1 MKNLIRQAAAVLFTG
16 SVLSALAAEPSA
28 VWSRNFLTSAPSAGS
43 TLELNGNTA
52 PDNGDVIVIT
62 KGAPNYEGGARV
74 IVADDSATAA
84 AATIIFKV
92 ADLPRNT
99 EAFLISMHNKLSAG
113 VGVNDPRGVYVG
125 TDNKIYPIVG
135 GNKVSNA
142 TAGSELADHTGVR
155 TFAFVW
161 TQTKMELFEVEE
173 GVANSKYSY
182 SYGNQGHTFG
192 GCTIGAAK
200 AKSSGDKIKCA
211 TGLKILGAA
220 VFNGSALTA
229 DEIAAYAFP
238 YGREG
243 VIYDYVFLGT
253 ESGVWETLA
262 NWKRPQ
268 DKIPY
273 ALSNAAYAPA
283 AFDGEVMQNGPVT
296 ATDLEG
302 WQFKVALYNGAKV
315 TVGAINKL
323 QDNTSAEDGNSIRVD
338 ATSKLYIGGWGARAG
353 TMQGTTKIQVD
364 APDGL
369 EFGAG
374 TKSGS
379 YTFNYFLRG
388 EGSVKFGGAVD
399 HGTHAIKSVEI
410 ALGEIVEGGV
420 KVLRRKQLISYAS
433 AGVNFNTSGAVV
445 TNTAGTSVEPKVS
458 VLPLTSD
465 SAVGDYRFEKTATGL
480 YLNYVDMVPP
490 RTPVALDLAFTL
502 TASGN
507 TMTVTPKA
515 TMIDG
520 TTETWDAVPWTAT
533 TKNSARGNDTCYGG
547 MNTGS
552 FLAHFSNGVA
562 AKDGVIHPSINV
574 KMTDETGSKTNGGTP
589 TGKEWWSMVLDV
601 AIPDGVEPM
610 GVESIQP
617 QLFICNAS
625 GAAQTAYQEYKL
637 IDCDLAIIDGETT
650 TATTVLTSQMGNQ
663 LRNTEAAT
671 IAANPGRSFKLFIK
685 AQAHTDNNGFFS
697 GIDGVTL
704 TQTFERLSDAFE
716 ATINGET
723 AWGDI
728 VWTKTSDG
736 SPATLPENLSMAVL
750 AIHGKGLV
758 TGLASSPLGLALD
771 EFVACDVT
779 AATATSFSGAGRFL
793 VKASSL
799 TSATTL
805 DSSVRR
811 GVIGYGEAGETATGA
826 LTINSNPFYSYGNA
840 TLNNAS
846 FSGGG
851 EVFIESGNLTLKS
864 SGVQNRYFKFAPG
877 ATLTIDAD
885 LTLNSNNSSGY
896 YGNGTFAVAPNR
908 TVHGGYLGVDAK
920 FQYSGEGQLRQ
931 QIVWTDHGKVGA
943 DATLKFTTMSTTLDT
958 NLTDFLGRFEIED
971 GGRIELY
978 AHGSS
983 APYLTLPETD
993 VAATCDPTGGV
1004 TMGYAAAFGDLVKL
1018 TNIGYDTSF
1027 TSALTGADGFT
1038 AAESLPAGT
1047 FTASLYADV
1056 SGALGETVLTLGDP
1070 SVAALRLLA
1079 KPGMMALAEVKGGT
1093 VRELGLLAPRVKG
1106 YHLYT
1111 VVRSGSETALYFDGT
1126 LQGIDFSVTDAVSGA
1141 YTLGGGLAVRMVRVE
1156 GAKLGAAAVQTL
1168 AASWPV
1174 IDTTTP
1180 RVSSEWAAKYLP
1192 PDVVEPIYKQDYIPT
1207 KDEIDAFM
1215 AALEAQAANK
1225 KTFLQSYL
1233 LGLDPEDPVPGHTRA
1248 YINEVKFSA
1257 DPIDFAQTN
1266 ATVLLEYANPAANS
1280 GINVTYR
1287 LQARGDK
1294 NALKRDIPVVD
1305 GQAVIRDLEA
1315 GGRTAT
1321 AYKAVTE
1328 VAPKK
1333 PNVIFVLADDL
1344 GYGDVGWM
1352 VQNKR
1357 KAEGKD
1363 CWIETPHMDQMA
1375 AEGCTMTA
1383 HYAACPVCAPSRASI
1398 LTGKHQGECS
1408 LRDNLF
1414 DYPILETR
1422 TIGTLMREAG
1432 YTTYAIG
1439 KWGVG
1444 GAGESGTAAT
1454 ARPLDRGFDHHY
1466 GFLDHGAGHTYYHY
1480 DGLVNGAYMG
1490 VVEDRE
1496 HRTDTALGIYS
1507 TDLFIARAKKVIA
1520 DQVAE
1525 NKKNGTDKPFFMY
1538 LAINTIH
1545 GSNGSYLDASV
1556 PTRVNLHVPG
1566 RPYPDATPGDG
1577 KPFGLGSGADWDW
1590 LQANREEIDKRNTWK
1605 YPYTESF
1612 TSKANKE
1619 ERQRYATGI
1628 TRLDDAMEDLKQ
1640 TLIDLG
1646 IAENTLVIFTSDNGP
1661 TNEYGTNVDYFDS
1674 NGDFR
1679 GMKRDVLEGGVREPT
1694 FMWWPGH
1701 IPAGSVDD
1709 QPSMN
1714 HSWYSFLEQL
1724 VKSGAPGQLP
1734 EDVYT
1739 EYTHGQRGNQQV
1751 MVRIGDYVGVNTN
1764 IGAGK
1769 TFDDM
1774 TINVYDVA
1782 KDPSQSKDL
1791 KDDEYVV
1798 REILPRMR
1806 ALMKSYHTLWRRPDS
1821 WANGGAAKNYD
1832 RPYDTTNN

>member
-1 MKNLIRQAAAVLFTG
+1 MKSYLLGAAALAFYFCA
-16 SVLSALAAEPSA
+16 LHASAADPSA
-28 VWSRNFLTSAPSAGS
+28 VWSRNFSAGAS
-43 TLELNGNTA
+43 GAVCTLDVNGNTA
-52 PDNGDVIVIT
+52 PDNGDMIVVT
-62 KGAPNYEGGARV
+62 KGAPDYEGGARF
-74 IVADDSATAA
+74 IVADDSATAT
-84 AATIIFKV
+84 AATIIFKL
-92 ADLPRNT
+92 ADLPRDT
-99 EAFLISMHNKLSAG
+99 EAFLISMHNVLSASG
-113 VGVNDPRGVYVG
+113 GVNDPRGVYVG
-125 TDNKIYPIVG
+125 ADNKIYPIVG
-135 GNKVSNA
+135 GNRVSGA
-142 TAGSELADHTGVR
+142 TPGVELAARTGAR

-161 TQTKMELFEVEE
+161 TQTKMELFEVED

-182 SYGNQGHTFG
+182 SYGNQGHAFG

-200 AKSSGDKIKCA
+200 AKSSQGAIKCA
-211 TGLKILGAA
+211 TGLKILGTA

-229 DEIAAYAFP
+229 EEIAAYEFP

-243 VIYDYVFLGT
+243 VIYDYVFLGA
-253 ESGVWETLA
+253 ESGAWETMA
-262 NWKRPQ
+262 NWRRPQ
-268 DKIPY
+268 DKVPY
-273 ALSNAAYAPA
+273 ALNSAAYAPA
-283 AFDGEVMQNGPVT
+283 AFDGEVMQNSPVT

-315 TVGAINKL
+315 TAGAINKL
-323 QDNTSAEDGNSIRVD
+323 QDNTSAEDGCSIRVD

-374 TKSGS
+374 TKSG
-379 YTFNYFLRG
+379 TFTFDYFLKG

-399 HGTHAIKSVEI
+399 HGTHAIRSAEI
-410 ALGEIVEGGV
+410 ALGEVVEGGV
-420 KVLRRKQLISYAS
+420 KVLRRKRLVGYAS
-433 AGVNFNTSGAVV
+433 AGVNFSTGAAVV
-445 TNTAGTSVEPKVS
+445 TNTAGTSVEPKAS
-458 VLPLTSD
+458 ELPLTSD

-480 YLNYVDMVPP
+480 YLNYVDMVPA

-502 TASGN
+502 TESGN
-507 TMTVTPKA
+507 TMSVTPKA

-520 TTETWDAVPWTAT
+520 TTETWDAVTWTAT
-533 TKNSARGNDTCYGG
+533 AENSARGNSTCYGG
-547 MNTGS
+547 MNADS
-552 FLAHFSNGVA
+552 FLACFSGGVA
-562 AKDGVIHPSINV
+562 AQDGVVHPSVNV
-574 KMTDETGSKTNGGTP
+574 KLTDETGSKTNGGAA
-589 TGKEWWSMVLDV
+589 TGKEWWSMALDV
-601 AIPDGVEPM
+601 AVPDGVEPM
-610 GVESIQP
+610 GVASILP
-617 QLFICNAS
+617 RLFICNAS

-637 IDCDLAIIDGETT
+637 IDCDLAIIDGAMTN
-650 TATTVLTSQMGNQ
+650 ATSVLTSQMGNM
-663 LRNTEAAT
+663 LRNTEAAA
-671 IAANPGRSFKLFIK
+671 IAASPVRAFKLSIRAK
-685 AQAHTDNNGFFS
+685 AHTDNNGFFS

-704 TQTFERLSDAFE
+704 AQTFERLSDAFE
-716 ATINGET
+716 ATIDGDT

-750 AIHGKGLV
+750 AIHGRGLV

-779 AATATSFSGAGRFL
+779 DATATSFSGAGRFL
-793 VKASSL
+793 VRASSL
-799 TSATTL
+799 ASATTL

-811 GVIGYGEAGETATGA
+811 GVIGCGAGETATGA
-826 LTINSNPFYSYGNA
+826 LTVNSNPFYSYGNV
-840 TLNNAS
+840 TLDNAS

-851 EVFIESGNLTLKS
+851 EVFVESGNLTLKS
-864 SGVQNRYFKFAPG
+864 SSVQNRYFKFSPG
-877 ATLTIDAD
+877 ATLTVDAD
-885 LTLNSNNSSGY
+885 LTLSSNNSKGY
-896 YGNGTFAVAPNR
+896 YGNGTFAVAPGR
-908 TVHGGYLGVDAK
+908 TVHGGYIGVDAK
-920 FQYSGEGQLRQ
+920 WAYSGEGQLRQ
-931 QIVWTDHGKVGA
+931 QIVWTDHGRVGA
-943 DATLKFTTMSTTLDT
+943 GATLKFTTMSTTLDT
-958 NLTDFLGRFEIED
+958 NLTDFLGRFEIEE

-983 APYLTLPETD
+983 TPYLTLPETD
-993 VAATCDPTGGV
+993 VAAACDPMSGV
-1004 TMGYAAAFGDLVKL
+1004 TMGHAAAFGGLVKL
-1018 TNIGYDTSF
+1018 MNIGYDTSF
-1027 TSALTGADGFT
+1027 TSALTDSDGFT
-1038 AAESLPAGT
+1038 AAESLPAGS

-1056 SGALGETVLTLGDP
+1056 SGALDETVLTLGDP
-1070 SVAALRLLA
+1070 SSAALRLLA

-1093 VRELGLLAPRVKG
+1093 VRELGLLAPRLKG
-1106 YHLYT
+1106 YRLYT

-1156 GAKLGAAAVQTL
+1156 GAKLGAEAVRTL

-1180 RVSSEWAAKYLP
+1180 RVSSEWAAQYLP
-1192 PDVVEPIYKQDYIPT
+1192 QSVVEPIYRQDYIPT
-1207 KDEIDAFM
+1207 RDEIDEFM
-1215 AALEAQAANK
+1215 QALNAEASNK
-1225 KTFLQSYL
+1225 RTFLRSYL
-1233 LGLDPEDPVPGHTRA
+1233 LGLDPTDPSRGHTRA
-1248 YINEVKFSA
+1248 YINEVRFSA
-1257 DPIDFAQTN
+1257 DPVDFAQTN

-1287 LQARGDK
+1287 LQARGDGD
-1294 NALKRDIPVVD
+1294 ALRRDVPVVD
-1305 GQAVIRDLEA
+1305 GKAVIRDLEA
-1315 GGRTAT
+1315 GGRTST

-1328 VAPKK
+1328 VNPKK

-1344 GYGDVGWM
+1344 GYGDVGWT

-1357 KAEGKD
+1357 KADGKD

-1398 LTGKHQGECS
+1398 LTGRHQGECS

-1466 GFLDHGAGHTYYHY
+1466 GFLDHSAGHTYYHY

-1490 VVEDRE
+1490 VVDDRE

-1520 DQVAE
+1520 DQVAA

-1556 PTRVNLHVPG
+1556 PNRVNLHVPG
-1566 RPYPDATPGDG
+1566 RPYPDASPGDG

-1590 LQANREEIDKRNTWK
+1590 LQANREDIAARNTWL
-1605 YPYTESF
+1605 YPYTASFNNES
-1612 TSKANKE
+1612 KK
-1619 ERQRYATGI
+1619 RYATGI

-1646 IAENTLVIFTSDNGP
+1646 IAEDTLVIFTSDNGP

-1739 EYTHGQRGNQQV
+1739 EYTSGNSGADQV

-1764 IGAGK
+1764 LGAGK
-1769 TFDDM
+1769 TFDTM
-1774 TINVYDVA
+1774 TLNVYDVV
-1782 KDPSQSKDL
+1782 KDPGQTNDL
-1791 KDDEYVV
+1791 KDDEYVAAN
-1798 REILPRMR
+1798 ILPRMR

-1821 WANGGAAKNYD
+1821 DANGGAAKHYD
-1832 RPYDTTNN
+1832 RPYDTENK